1 MNKITIMML
10 LRIFLSGLLLGSML
24 LAFNQRLDDLG
35 RDYTEQGLKRALVT
49 YGIARGLNGIISVAQ
64 GTELAVEPV
73 GVGVT
78 FTPGQILDPVNDLVE
93 RFSWIVLA
101 AGTSLGMQRIFLSMT
116 SSIGV
121 SVALSLMLLLAL
133 LMLWKSDYLHA
144 KVKLW
149 IPRLVLVLLIIRF
162 GIPLIALANEAVYR
176 LFLEPTY
183 VASMQGLESTSDNI
197 EKVSQ
202 TPGASPAQQQGV
214 LDRMSSMWQSTT
226 NTLDIKAQLE
236 KLKQAV
242 SEISSQVIDM
252 IVVFVLQTLVLP
264 LAMLWLLYK
273 LMLMSLQYGREKQ
286 ND

>member
-121 SVALSLMLLLAL
+121 SIALSLMLLLAL

-226 NTLDIKAQLE
+226 NALDIKAQLE

>member
-226 NTLDIKAQLE
+226 NALDIKAQLE